1 MSENSPDG
9 CIRTGFAGSIAAALT
24 TPFDVA
30 KTKLQTSSV
39 GRHKVGLG
47 PTLLSIWRRGGT
59 RALFTG
65 VGPRTARTA
74 GGYAIVMSMYELFKE
89 AM

>member
-1 MSENSPDG
+1 MH
-9 CIRTGFAGSIAAALT
+9 TGFAGSIAAAVT

-30 KTKLQTSSV
+30 KTKLQTSAASQP
-39 GRHKVGLG
+39 KLSLAS
-47 PTLLSIWRRGGT
+47 TLMGIWHQGGT

-74 GGYAIVMSMYELFKE
+74 GGYAIVMSMYEIFKE
-89 AM
+89 VM